1 MHPILHNDP
10 VPSGE
15 SYRMCMD
22 TDICGLP
29 VNHPGDHLADHSFT
43 DCRDS
48 EYCVLCQYRS
58 HHMGQ
63 HVVRPADLVAIG
75 ARQQAKRA
83 LMRSATGC
91 LNCPVCHGA
100 KFVRGRNSEIAPNH
114 SKLLLLATWFP
125 RTSNY
130 N

>member
-29 VNHPGDHLADHSFT
+29 VNHPADHIADHSFT

-58 HHMGQ
+58 
-63 HVVRPADLVAIG
+63 RRLLLSSLKA
-75 ARQQAKRA
+75 
-83 LMRSATGC
+83 SNTGC